1 MPVKLYQLADG
12 IHIPWMA
19 FGTGTALYQKEC
31 VAACKLALSVGFT
44 HLDAAQMYGNEDG
57 VGAAIASSS
66 LPRNSLFITTKLAA
80 IPQGQTVEDTL
91 RESLKKLQIDYV
103 DLFLVHIPTQHKDR
117 EGGLKQVWK
126 EMVDVKKKGLTRS
139 IGVSNFNKAYLEEV
153 IRVGLEKPV
162 VNQIEFHPLV
172 STRMAPLLAY
182 MREQGIV
189 LASYGTLSPILP
201 NRTTNEAI
209 NPVLSKLKTTLDKL
223 AQARGPTVSQNQILF
238 KWLEAQ
244 QAIAVTTSNKES
256 RLKENLSTDNLP
268 DLTAEDMKAIEDAVG
283 GAHYRAFPSFAYM
296 DDS

>member
-1 MPVKLYQLADG
+1 MPVKLYKLADG
-12 IHIPWMA
+12 IQIPWMA

-57 VGAAIASSS
+57 VGAAIASSG
-66 LPRNSLFITTKLAA
+66 LPRDSLFITTKLAA

-91 RESLKKLQIDYV
+91 RGSLKKLQIDYV

-126 EMVDVKKKGLTRS
+126 EMVDVKEKGLTRS

-153 IRVGLEKPV
+153 ISVGLEKPV

-172 STRMAPLLAY
+172 STRMAPLLTY
-182 MREQGIV
+182 MREQGIT

-209 NPVLSKLKTTLDKL
+209 KPVLSKFKTTLDKL

-244 QAIAVTTSNKES
+244 QVIAVTTSNKES
-256 RLKENLSTDNLP
+256 RLKENLSTESLP
-268 DLTAEDMKAIEDAVG
+268 DLTVEDMKAIEDAVG
-283 GAHYRAFPSFAYM
+283 GAHYRAFPSFTHM
-296 DDS
+296 DDN